1 MTDLI
6 VIEDKHIPTK
16 LEEHQVMMAYV
27 FDKLNLPHKDIFVS
41 TSERQIVFSNIENLL
56 KTIESSVRIE
66 AYYISKFL
74 AAISSGLFDAALNYI
89 WDETIANL
97 RKKILNYDLDYFFD
111 QITTSPDKKSKFK
124 EDDLDGISDQ
134 ELIEGARKIE
144 LISEVGY
151 KQLDLIRYMRNFAS
165 AAHPN
170 QNELTAY
177 QLMGWFDVIIKEVIA
192 IKEPNTAVNIKQLL
206 GNIKINKVDSEQ
218 KAKEMISFLKDAP
231 QIQINNLCRG
241 LFGIYTRQDANQ
253 ISIDNIKLLLP
264 KIWYFVGNSTKFEF
278 GIKYGN
284 FVAINDVKSAEKV
297 KEFLSIC
304 QDGLQFL
311 PEGTRILEIEE
322 TLDALYRTHN
332 SMNNFYNEVI
342 FAKKLLNVVGSTSI
356 PDGIVE
362 KYVFTLINVAIS
374 NGSGVAQSADL
385 IYFDLL
391 SKFDTIQTSI
401 AILSFQNERISSK
414 LANSLCK
421 RKFLE
426 IIEIM
431 KEKTVNSLEKDL
443 IDEIIKFS
451 ASFDKLK
458 NDTKMNRFVQM
469 IQNMK

>member
-1 MTDLI
+1 MSNI
-6 VIEDKHIPTK
+6 IIIEEKHIPTK
-16 LEEHQVMMAYV
+16 LEEHQAMMTYV

-41 TSERQIVFSNIENLL
+41 TTERQIVFSNIENLL
-56 KTIESSVRIE
+56 KTIEPSVRIE

-111 QITTSPDKKSKFK
+111 QITTSPDKKAKFK

-144 LISEVGY
+144 LISEIGY

-206 GNIKINKVDSEQ
+206 GNIKINKIDSEQ

-253 ISIDNIKLLLP
+253 ISIDNIKLLLT
-264 KIWYFVGNSTKFEF
+264 KIWDFVGNNTKFEF

-284 FVAINDVKSAEKV
+284 FVAINDVKSAEKA

-311 PEGTRILEIEE
+311 PESTRILEIEE

-342 FAKKLLNVVGSTSI
+342 FAKKLFNIVGSISI
-356 PDGIVE
+356 PDGIIE
-362 KYVFTLINVAIS
+362 KYVFTLINVTLS
-374 NGSGVAQSADL
+374 NGYGVAQSANL
-385 IYFDLL
+385 VYFDLL
-391 SKFDTIQTSI
+391 QKFDTRQTSI
-401 AILSFQNERISSK
+401 AILSFKNERISSK
-414 LANSLCK
+414 LSHSLCK

-431 KEKTVNSLEKDL
+431 KEKTVNPLEKSL
-443 IDEIIKFS
+443 IDEIIKFP

-458 NDTKMNRFVQM
+458 EDSSINRLVK
-469 IQNMK
+469 ILS

>member
-6 VIEDKHIPTK
+6 VIEDKHVPTK
-16 LEEHQVMMAYV
+16 LEEHQAMMTYV
-27 FDKLNLPHKDIFVS
+27 FDKLNLPHKDIFVP

-56 KTIESSVRIE
+56 KTIEPSVRIE

-206 GNIKINKVDSEQ
+206 GNIKINKVDNEQ
-218 KAKEMISFLKDAP
+218 KAKEMSHL
-231 QIQINNLCRG
+231 QIQI
-241 LFGIYTRQDANQ
+241 Q
-253 ISIDNIKLLLP
+253 P
-264 KIWYFVGNSTKFEF
+264 
-278 GIKYGN
+278 
-284 FVAINDVKSAEKV
+284 
-297 KEFLSIC
+297 
-304 QDGLQFL
+304 
-311 PEGTRILEIEE
+311 
-322 TLDALYRTHN
+322 
-332 SMNNFYNEVI
+332 
-342 FAKKLLNVVGSTSI
+342 
-356 PDGIVE
+356 
-362 KYVFTLINVAIS
+362 S
-374 NGSGVAQSADL
+374 N
-385 IYFDLL
+385 
-391 SKFDTIQTSI
+391 
-401 AILSFQNERISSK
+401 
-414 LANSLCK
+414 
-421 RKFLE
+421 
-426 IIEIM
+426 
-431 KEKTVNSLEKDL
+431 
-443 IDEIIKFS
+443 
-451 ASFDKLK
+451 
-458 NDTKMNRFVQM
+458 
-469 IQNMK
+469 

>member
-362 KYVFTLINVAIS
+362 IYVFTLINVAIS